1 MQLTAVA
8 VNRSE
13 VVIELEETS
22 GGSGGRRGIARSC

>member
-22 GGSGGRRGIARSC
+22 GGRRGIARSC